1 MKKIL
6 LLFLLAAVSLQ
17 GWADE
22 YYLVGGATPTG
33 WTSDVYHRSP
43 GRATQ
48 TGANTYAW
56 AGKLK
61 AYDSSNEDGTRF
73 KIPIGNNYNNGI
85 WASEQNQHLTETPS
99 TIESANNGDKKFC
112 VSEEGYY
119 LVSFNTSTSTITAK
133 KLKEP
138 SKDGD
143 YYLISST
150 DDYYWFAGYIASND
164 TKTAKARLNAD
175 ISFEGKD
182 FVCLA
187 SDKYKFK
194 GEFDGNGHTIDYAV
208 VQASS
213 YGKVGLFTYLADE
226 AYVHDLVIGE
236 HSFFKGDAK
245 VGGIAG
251 FARDGGEVTL
261 TNVINKASVQ
271 ATGSTDA
278 NAAGLIACATDN
290 TIITALNCANT
301 GNVSGQADEC
311 AALAGW
317 TQDNGKSDSELKKS
331 TFTNCWNIGEINNIE
346 GTAQLY
352 RNSDK
357 VTANNC
363 YDLTAT
369 GDQGTK
375 LDAGAAASGELAIM
389 LNARKTSGSDWYQT
403 VGTDTHPF
411 PFSSPSHAELT
422 LTPTDSWYEISQPWQ
437 LRWMAESV
445 NEHNSTYKNA
455 NIKLTAN
462 IDYSAYT
469 DQAAMIG
476 KPSNTYKGV
485 FDGQNKTVTVAFTN
499 NTAEET
505 GLFRRVNGGTIKNL
519 KVGGSIT
526 TNQKYTGGIC
536 SGIWETGTIKNCESA
551 VTITDNTRGTN
562 TDVYHGGILA
572 RVSSLTSTG
581 ISVENCLF
589 SGTIT
594 APKCTSCAGIV
605 SQTTTDDSE
614 KGYMHIKNNLVA
626 GTLNFENNEKN
637 GVIVSK
643 DNKADFDNNYYACT
657 VGTNIQK
664 ANATDASSYKT
675 TGELCYK
682 LNKDTNAG
690 KNWYQNLSEN
700 KDEHPFPFNTQG
712 TVSKSNTSYT
722 NLTVIDDYVQINE
735 KEDLYTFSAEVS
747 NGQTTLNAELK
758 DDIVT
763 DNSYTPI
770 GTGDNKYKGNFNGNK
785 HIVTLAINDN
795 TRENQGLIGVAT
807 TGANIH
813 DLVVD
818 GSVTAKKRIAGI
830 VGYATGGGT
839 ITLTN
844 VINKANV
851 DATGNDQQQNAAGLV
866 GCGDGTAIIA
876 KNCANMGSVKN
887 SGYTSGTQQCAAFAG
902 WTTSGTTFTNCWN
915 SGTISN
921 YENTA
926 ILYRNTGQASQEN
939 CYHVTDDDFTPQ
951 YGTKIGTITVTSGE
965 LCYKLNGSANA
976 GTDWYQTLGTDNY
989 PVPFDTHEKIYYVDV
1004 EKCDGSGTGEQI
1016 YNNSASVVLPHEYEE
1031 GWCSICNEYQE
1042 NAISANDG
1050 WYEISEPWQ
1059 LRWMAESV
1067 NEHNSTYKNANI
1079 KLTANIDYSAYTNQ
1093 AAMIGKEG
1101 KTYKGTF
1108 DGQFHT
1114 VTVAFNNTSADETG
1128 LVQRMNGGTI
1138 KNLRVDGTIST
1149 DKKLAAGICS
1159 GIWQTG
1165 TITNCWS
1172 NVTITDEETG
1182 DATHGGIVAHV
1193 KDNTNVNITHCLFS
1207 GEINAPNRTGSGALV
1222 GWADSENDNI
1232 KINHCLV
1239 VGDIDLKGNSDNDIV
1254 CRRNAT
1260 TSDNYYTCDISKV
1273 NNNRGAIN
1281 ACSYV
1286 AGELCYLLNE
1296 STCYDVN
1303 WTQTLGTDTYPV
1315 PFNTHG
1321 IVNKMSAAGYTTQ
1334 YIPTTDVTIPT
1345 GVEAY
1350 TGVILSEGWLHLNA
1364 IENGK
1369 IAAGEAVILK
1379 GNEGYYSF
1387 VPTTDAEEVEGNVLK
1402 GSDGT
1407 ITGGDGIYALAKKG
1421 NPAVVG
1427 FYSVDSDVPVPAGK
1441 VYLDSDGSLVKVF
1454 KFAFDDDDATGINSP
1469 LLTSPEEEGQVYNL
1483 AGQRIS
1489 KLQKGINII
1498 NGKKVLK

>member
-6 LLFLLAAVSLQ
+6 LLFLLAATSLQ

-22 YYLVGGATPTG
+22 YYLVGGCTDSGWSTG
-33 WTSDVYHRSP
+33 EYSRSAV
-43 GRATQ
+43 RATQ

-73 KIPIGNNYNNGI
+73 KIPKGNNYDNGI
-85 WASEQNQHLTETPS
+85 WASVQNQHLTETPS
-99 TIESANNGDKKFC
+99 TIEYANNGDKKFC
-112 VSEEGYY
+112 VSEDGYY

-164 TKTAKARLNAD
+164 TKTAKARLNED

-187 SDKYKFK
+187 SDKYKFM

-208 VQASS
+208 VRASS
-213 YGKVGLFTYLADE
+213 YGKVGLFTYLAGE
-226 AYVHDLVIGE
+226 AYIHDLIMGE
-236 HSFFKGDAK
+236 NCSFTGTLK
-245 VGGIAG
+245 VGGISG
-251 FARDGGEVTL
+251 YARDGGEVTL
-261 TNVINKASVQ
+261 TNIINKANVTSSLDQ
-271 ATGSTDA
+271 WSNGNEGNS
-278 NAAGLIACATDN
+278 AGLIACATDN
-290 TIITALNCANT
+290 TIITATNC
-301 GNVSGQADEC
+301 GNMGTVRGQDGQC
-311 AALAGW
+311 AAFAGW
-317 TQDNGKSDSELKKS
+317 TQDRTDNNVTTKT
-331 TFTNCWNIGEINNIE
+331 TFTNCWNSGDIYNIE
-346 GTAQLY
+346 DSAQLY
-352 RNSDK
+352 RNSGS
-357 VTANNC
+357 VNATNC
-363 YDLTAT
+363 FDLTNK
-369 GDQGTK
+369 GNQGTK
-375 LDAGAAASGELAIM
+375 VDAAKIA
-389 LNARKTSGSDWYQT
+389 
-403 VGTDTHPF
+403 
-411 PFSSPSHAELT
+411 
-422 LTPTDSWYEISQPWQ
+422 
-437 LRWMAESV
+437 
-445 NEHNSTYKNA
+445 
-455 NIKLTAN
+455 
-462 IDYSAYT
+462 
-469 DQAAMIG
+469 
-476 KPSNTYKGV
+476 
-485 FDGQNKTVTVAFTN
+485 
-499 NTAEET
+499 
-505 GLFRRVNGGTIKNL
+505 
-519 KVGGSIT
+519 
-526 TNQKYTGGIC
+526 
-536 SGIWETGTIKNCESA
+536 
-551 VTITDNTRGTN
+551 
-562 TDVYHGGILA
+562 
-572 RVSSLTSTG
+572 
-581 ISVENCLF
+581 
-589 SGTIT
+589 
-594 APKCTSCAGIV
+594 
-605 SQTTTDDSE
+605 
-614 KGYMHIKNNLVA
+614 
-626 GTLNFENNEKN
+626 
-637 GVIVSK
+637 
-643 DNKADFDNNYYACT
+643 
-657 VGTNIQK
+657 
-664 ANATDASSYKT
+664 
-675 TGELCYK
+675 TGEFCYI
-682 LNKDTNAG
+682 LNGDQSNIV
-690 KNWYQNLSEN
+690 WYQNLSEN

-722 NLTVIDDYVQINE
+722 NLTVINDYVQINE

-763 DNSYTPI
+763 DNSYIPI

-866 GCGDGTAIIA
+866 GCGDGTAITA
-876 KNCANMGSVKN
+876 TNCANMGSVKN

-902 WTTSGTTFTNCWN
+902 WTSSGTTFTNCWN

-976 GTDWYQTLGTDNY
+976 GTNWYQTLDTDNY
-989 PVPFDTHEKIYYVDV
+989 PVPFDTHEKIYYVEV
-1004 EKCDGSGTGEQI
+1004 EKCDGSGTGEQT
-1016 YNNSASVVLPHEYEE
+1016 YNNSSDNVVLPHEYEE
-1031 GWCSICNEYQE
+1031 GWCTECNAYEE
-1042 NAISANDG
+1042 NAFSPIDG
-1050 WYEISEPWQ
+1050 WYQISTAKQ

-1067 NEHNSTYKNANI
+1067 NEYNSTYKNANI
-1079 KLTANIDYSAYTNQ
+1079 KLTADIDYSAYTNQ
-1093 AAMIGKEG
+1093 AAMIGKES

-1138 KNLRVDGTIST
+1138 KNLRVDGTIDT
-1149 DKKLAAGICS
+1149 NKKLAAGICS
-1159 GIWQTG
+1159 GIWETG

-1172 NVTITDEETG
+1172 NVTITDAETG

-1193 KDNTNVNITHCLFS
+1193 KNNTNVNITHCLFS

-1222 GWADSENDNI
+1222 GWADNENDNI

-1260 TSDNYYTCDISKV
+1260 TSDNYFTCDISKV
-1273 NNNRGAIN
+1273 NNNRGAID
-1281 ACSYV
+1281 ASSYV

-1321 IVNKMSAAGYTTQ
+1321 IVNKISAAGYTTQ
-1334 YIPTTDVTIPT
+1334 YIPTTDVTIPD

-1379 GNEGYYSF
+1379 GNEEGYYSF
-1387 VPTTDAEEVEGNVLK
+1387 MPTTDAEKVEGNDLK

-1407 ITGGDGIYALAKKG
+1407 ITGDDGIYALAKKG

-1427 FYSVDSDVPVPAGK
+1427 FYSVKSGVPVPAGK
-1441 VYLDSDGSLVKVF
+1441 VYLDSNGSLVKVF
-1454 KFAFDDDDATGINSP
+1454 KFVFDDDDATGINSP